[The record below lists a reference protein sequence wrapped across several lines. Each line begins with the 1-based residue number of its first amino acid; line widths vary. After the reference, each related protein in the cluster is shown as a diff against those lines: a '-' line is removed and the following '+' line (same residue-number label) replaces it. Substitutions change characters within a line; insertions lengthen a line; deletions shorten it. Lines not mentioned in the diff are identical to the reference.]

1 MSAAASPINGASHLS
16 AFAADLPDPD
26 PVQPPGTSNVTTVL
40 GWAKWV
46 CLAVCILAIFAAG
59 AMMAVQS
66 RRGEGGEN
74 VARLG
79 WIMGGVIIISGGAS
93 LISFLA
99 T

>member
-1 MSAAASPINGASHLS
+1 
-16 AFAADLPDPD
+16 
-26 PVQPPGTSNVTTVL
+26 
-40 GWAKWV
+40 
-46 CLAVCILAIFAAG
+46 
-59 AMMAVQS
+59 MAVQS